1 MGGKDGTVQNAIVIK
16 GRLVG
21 PSEVRLDSPV
31 ADVSA
36 DVDVILRPAA
46 VPSSGESAQPIAD
59 FLNGLP
65 PGSRSRNDIDNE
77 VNDERNAWG
86 DRP

>member
-1 MGGKDGTVQNAIVIK
+1 MQNAIVVK
-16 GRLVG
+16 GRLIG

-36 DVDVILRPAA
+36 DVEVILRPAA
-46 VPSSGESAQPIAD
+46 AARRPAGSSQPIAD

-65 PGSRSRNDIDNE
+65 PGDRSREDIDKQ